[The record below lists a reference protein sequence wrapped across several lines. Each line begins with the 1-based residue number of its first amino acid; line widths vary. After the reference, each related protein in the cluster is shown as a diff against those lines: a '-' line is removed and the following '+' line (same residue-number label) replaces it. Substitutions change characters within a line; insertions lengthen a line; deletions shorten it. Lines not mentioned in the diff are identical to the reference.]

1 MTRDDLQAG
10 SELMSYISKV
20 LLGGELDGQVLARAE
35 RATLM
40 VVDYLF
46 NEQYRFWMTSFGIMK
61 ADYWFIVLKY
71 ALVLFPIYFVI
82 GAAVNYTKRTDIPEW
97 RDTLI
102 TVVVNSLGVWL
113 CCLVNYLI
121 MRTSYDGTLFIVSHD
136 RYLINKLADRIYDLR
151 QDGVRE
157 YIGNY
162 EEYLA
167 ARKAEQEQV
176 QQAAAAVQAPKVN
189 EYQLRKEKAA
199 ELRKTKAALARL
211 EKENEENDETIRQ
224 ISESLQDPETAS
236 DYEKALELS
245 AELERLNARN
255 EAILEE
261 WEALS
266 EKLEQ
271 LE

>member
-1 MTRDDLQAG
+1 M
-10 SELMSYISKV
+10 
-20 LLGGELDGQVLARAE
+20 
-35 RATLM
+35 
-40 VVDYLF
+40 
-46 NEQYRFWMTSFGIMK
+46 
-61 ADYWFIVLKY
+61 
-71 ALVLFPIYFVI
+71 
-82 GAAVNYTKRTDIPEW
+82 
-97 RDTLI
+97 
-102 TVVVNSLGVWL
+102 
-113 CCLVNYLI
+113 
-121 MRTSYDGTLFIVSHD
+121 
-136 RYLINKLADRIYDLR
+136 
-151 QDGVRE
+151 
-157 YIGNY
+157 
-162 EEYLA
+162 
-167 ARKAEQEQV
+167 

-199 ELRKTKAALARL
+199 ELRKAKAALARL

-236 DYEKALELS
+236 NYEKALELS